1 MINQITIRNYYS
13 MADIL
18 EIIQGN
24 ESDALYMISKDGGLF
39 GFIKAVYE
47 KVGRHYTFD
56 EDTDET
62 KELFKNY
69 LWPEYYDMPLFYI
82 DTFTMP
88 WCGEEK
94 PTDQEVVNE
103 SLDYFGRI
111 YKWLHETKDRYIYL
125 IKAYKDQEAKLLN
138 QISSKSTTKF
148 NDTPQDGGDF
158 DTDNHLTNITAI
170 ETSADVATPI
180 ARLKEVKDNLRNLYS
195 EWSNEF
201 NRFIIFSA

>member
-1 MINQITIRNYYS
+1 MNQITIRHYYS

-39 GFIKAVYE
+39 SFIKAVYE
-47 KVGRHYTFD
+47 KAGRHYTFD

-69 LWPEYYDMPLFYI
+69 LWPDYYDMPFFFI
-82 DTFTMP
+82 DTSVMP
-88 WCGEEK
+88 WCADEE
-94 PTDQEVVNE
+94 PTDTEVVNE
-103 SLDYFGRI
+103 SLDYFGRM
-111 YKWLHETKDRYIYL
+111 YKWLHETKDRYTYL
-125 IKAYKDQEAKLLN
+125 INAYKDQETKLLS

-148 NDTPQDGGDF
+148 NDTPQDGGNF

-195 EWSNEF
+195 EWCNEF
-201 NRFIIFSA
+201 DQFIIFSA